1 MPKKHRK
8 HHKGSLSDLS
18 LGVVIALVSLFI
30 GLYMITKVADV
41 TAINSDSD
49 FYSVYTN
56 LTTNTGTIFDVI
68 ILVII
73 VVSLGV
79 AIAVL
84 RGFGATS
91 PSERSASTI

>member
-1 MPKKHRK
+1 MKRK
-8 HHKGSLSDLS
+8 FRKGSLSDLS

-41 TAINSDSD
+41 TAINNSSD

-56 LTTNTGTIFDVI
+56 LTANTGTIFDVM

-84 RGFGATS
+84 RGFGAGGGGI
-91 PSERSASTI
+91 SAI